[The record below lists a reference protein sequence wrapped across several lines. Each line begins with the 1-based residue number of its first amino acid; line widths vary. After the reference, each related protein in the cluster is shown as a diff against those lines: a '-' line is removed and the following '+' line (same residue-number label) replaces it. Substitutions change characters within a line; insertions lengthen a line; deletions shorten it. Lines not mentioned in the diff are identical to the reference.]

1 MNNKMGKEEKNERD
15 VRKKQ
20 QETEERKD
28 SKVKKIIPSKL
39 ETGFQQ
45 FLYRT
50 LGKHIPKNMT
60 PNQITIIGALGGLFG
75 IVCTLL
81 AKINVLFLIGTICG
95 ILCHLV
101 CDDLDGYVA
110 RTRNMSSK
118 AGGYLDL
125 LTDILHITYLILALS
140 FAGFVSF
147 EISIFMVPV
156 YALIIFTSMNYIL
169 YLNEFLFPRLGP
181 IETHLFFVAICI
193 GSMICGTDGVIK
205 IWGFSLKFAD
215 IVFIIGGILMYYEM
229 IRLQIQL
236 FRRLREKDEQE
247 RKTR

>member
-1 MNNKMGKEEKNERD
+1 MNNKQENEEKNERN
-15 VRKKQ
+15 VRKNQ

-60 PNQITIIGALGGLFG
+60 PNQITIIGAFGGLFG
-75 IVCTLL
+75 IVCALL
-81 AKINVLFLIGTICG
+81 AKINVLFLIGTMCG

-193 GSMICGTDGVIK
+193 GSMICGTDGVVE

-215 IVFIIGGILMYYEM
+215 IVFIIGGIPMYYEM